1 MSYASDL
8 LVEEH
13 EIIERMLTV
22 LNKAADK
29 LEKGEEVNP
38 QVFLDAA
45 DFIRNFADRCHHA
58 KEEGIL
64 FKLMGER
71 GLPEKSGPVGIMLAE
86 HQHGREY
93 NESMEKATREWAGGN
108 ERAKAIIIESARN
121 YARLLSAHI
130 QKENNILY
138 PMGNRIF
145 SPEDQEMLKEKFE
158 EVEKSEIGLGVHEK
172 YLRLLEK
179 LETNLD

>member
-1 MSYASDL
+1 MLYASDL

-29 LEKGEEVNP
+29 LEKGEKVNP
-38 QVFLDAA
+38 QAFLDAA

-58 KEEGIL
+58 KEEDIL

-71 GLPEKSGPVGIMLAE
+71 GLPQLSGPVGVMLTE
-86 HQHGREY
+86 HQYGREY
-93 NESMEKATREWAGGN
+93 NESMEKATREWASGN
-108 ERAKAIIIESARN
+108 EQAKAIIIESARN
-121 YARLLSAHI
+121 YTRLLSAHI
-130 QKENNILY
+130 QKENKILY

-158 EVEKSEIGLGVHEK
+158 EVEKSEIGEGVHEK